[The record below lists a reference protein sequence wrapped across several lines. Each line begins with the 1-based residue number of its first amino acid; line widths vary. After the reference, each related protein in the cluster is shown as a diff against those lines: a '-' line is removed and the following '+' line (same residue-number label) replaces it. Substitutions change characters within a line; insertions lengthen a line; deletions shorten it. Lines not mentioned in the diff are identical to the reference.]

1 MSDKGMRSCFC
12 GSPILLVRNYQGD
25 GATLEHLEPSHYLEI
40 LDGPDV
46 TERMTR
52 WLEEIH
58 GLSGTGTEDM
68 RAAEVQPDVLD

>member
-1 MSDKGMRSCFC
+1 MSDIGMRSCFC
-12 GSPILLVRNYQGD
+12 GSPILLVRNSKDD
-25 GATLEHLEPSHYLEI
+25 GATLEHLAPNQRLDI

-58 GLSGTGTEDM
+58 GLSGTGTEDL
-68 RAAEVQPDVLD
+68 RAAEVRPDVLD